1 MLQAIFPWIIRK
13 NNNFPEKQLFNC
25 SYQEPNWKTR
35 QQAWMES
42 AGYLLDF
49 HHPHSPDKQPDSH
62 RPWSSWKHHFVPNC
76 LKLFHQ
82 LFQRTFQYWM
92 DPQRWQQ
99 IHCCPEHNIQ
109 LIHYCK
115 TVFLQ
120 IVSENR
126 RKIQNILLKYSY
138 HESKTIF
145 TSCMIHEGSF
155 KLVIINLSSN
165 HTCWSF
171 LSIFIFFE
179 DSMSGCHHGG
189 SLVSD
194 VNGDREDETVWIV

>member
-1 MLQAIFPWIIRK
+1 MRMVKGKSHYAHKSNIFG
-13 NNNFPEKQLFNC
+13 Q
-25 SYQEPNWKTR
+25 NWPLT
-35 QQAWMES
+35 
-42 AGYLLDF
+42 L
-49 HHPHSPDKQPDSH
+49 
-62 RPWSSWKHHFVPNC
+62 V
-76 LKLFHQ
+76 
-82 LFQRTFQYWM
+82 
-92 DPQRWQQ
+92 
-99 IHCCPEHNIQ
+99 
-109 LIHYCK
+109 
-115 TVFLQ
+115 
-120 IVSENR
+120 
-126 RKIQNILLKYSY
+126 LLKYSY

-194 VNGDREDETVWIV
+194 VNGDREDETVWIVQMILHSSLVPNFISGLVINFTEVTEKLHFYTRCFIDWERTEF